1 METEFSEKEDS
12 EREEAATS
20 QALDHECFIIVGR
33 KLRFSQGCEEK
44 SLNISLNREETVCD
58 FIFQDVEGNEV
69 VQGAR
74 AGTGTVSAV
83 PVSDNETVAG

>member
-33 KLRFSQGCEEK
+33 KLRFS
-44 SLNISLNREETVCD
+44 
-58 FIFQDVEGNEV
+58 
-69 VQGAR
+69 
-74 AGTGTVSAV
+74 
-83 PVSDNETVAG
+83 